1 MREHE
6 DFLIAAILEEGVLD
20 RAAVQSAVREGA
32 SAGQTPSEALVSRGL
47 LSAREVA
54 LVRASIAEVPFV
66 DAEAYEVDIRNC
78 ERLPRGVA
86 ESLCAFPLF
95 DLGEVVT
102 VGMADPLDLRA
113 VDQLRSVIRGDV
125 EPVLCEAE
133 PLRRL
138 IERAYALTGRGE
150 VGAGGSGG
158 GGGQATG
165 AGGAGGVAAGTGAG
179 GLSSAAALT
188 TGKEPIV
195 AAVNQILAQAVERG
209 ASDVHINPDEHALH
223 LRFRIDGHLQAQQGP
238 PLSAHG
244 GIVQRIKVMA
254 GLDLT
259 QTRRPQDGK
268 FRHAHG
274 DRQVDVRVS
283 ILPTVSGENVVMR
296 LLSSAAQIKG
306 FAELGLLPADVRAV
320 EGLLGHPNGM
330 VLVTGPTGSGKTTT
344 LYTALKKLNT
354 PDVNVMTIEDPV
366 EIRVP
371 MIRQVQA
378 NAEIGLTFAGALR
391 SMLRQDPDV
400 VLVGEIRDEETAKIA
415 VQAALTGHL
424 VLSSLHTNDAC
435 GAIPRLI
442 DLGCPGFAINAALLG
457 AIAQRLVRRVCGDC
471 AAEDHPD
478 PMLLARF
485 GVTGE
490 GSGVGASR
498 FVRGAGCPRCVGTG
512 YKGRLGVYEVM
523 AMTPAVQRAV
533 EESASAGRLRRVAID
548 EGMTPLWADGLAKAR
563 VSLTTLEEVVRVAAV
578 QAADAE
584 GGAEAPGALARRAAA

>member
-32 SAGQTPSEALVSRGL
+32 ASGQTPSESLVSRGL

-150 VGAGGSGG
+150 VMAGSPGGASGAGSGAGS
-158 GGGQATG
+158 
-165 AGGAGGVAAGTGAG
+165 AGGA
-179 GLSSAAALT
+179 LSSAAALT

-485 GVTGE
+485 GVTRETSG
-490 GSGVGASR
+490 GSASR

-533 EESASAGRLRRVAID
+533 ETGESAGRLRRVAID

-584 GGAEAPGALARRAAA
+584 GAMTETGAVPRRAAA